1 MSTLHTVNK
10 SPFATQSL
18 QSCLNH
24 AKDGDT
30 ILMIED
36 GVYGGTTGTMIAS
49 AVAAVAGKVAVRVL
63 EGDMSARGIDAARL
77 INGVTPV
84 DYAGFVELAATTDRT
99 QAWL

>member
-18 QSCLNH
+18 LSCINH
-24 AKDGDT
+24 CKDGDA

-36 GVYGGTTGTMIAS
+36 GVYGALDGSGMS
-49 AVAAVAGKVAVRVL
+49 DFVRQAAKKVSLYVIGA
-63 EGDMSARGIDAARL
+63 DADARGLEASKLLSEVKSVGYD
-77 INGVTPV
+77 
-84 DYAGFVELAATTDRT
+84 GFVDLVTEHDRT